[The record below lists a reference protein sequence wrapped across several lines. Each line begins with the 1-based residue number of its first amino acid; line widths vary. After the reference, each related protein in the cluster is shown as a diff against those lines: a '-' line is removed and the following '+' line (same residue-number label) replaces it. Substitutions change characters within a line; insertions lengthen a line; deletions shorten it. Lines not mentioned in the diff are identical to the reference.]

1 MNAMPVPAI
10 TQEPSPAP
18 LSQGSRIV
26 NTFIAPSKTFTDFRR
41 SASWWAPWL
50 LITLVSLIFIYSM
63 DRNVGFDQI
72 SKTELTKN
80 ARQMEQFDK
89 LSPKDQAN
97 NMRFR
102 TILTRV
108 LAYGFPAFALIAW
121 VVITAVLMG
130 AFNFGAGASVSF
142 KVAFA
147 IVVYSSLPGILHA
160 LLGTIS
166 LFAGNMSG
174 SLDKE
179 AFNINNPF
187 ASNPAYFMDPSANKF
202 LYSMATAV
210 DIFMIWTL
218 VLMGIGFACNSKVK
232 RGTAIGIVA
241 GLYLAYKLAASLL
254 IARFT

>member
-1 MNAMPVPAI
+1 MNAMPVPAN

-147 IVVYSSLPGILHA
+147 IVVYSSLPGFCMRCWELFHCLRETCPAPWTKKRSTSI
-160 LLGTIS
+160 TPSPRIQRIS
-166 LFAGNMSG
+166 
-174 SLDKE
+174 
-179 AFNINNPF
+179 
-187 ASNPAYFMDPSANKF
+187 
-202 LYSMATAV
+202 
-210 DIFMIWTL
+210 WTL
-218 VLMGIGFACNSKVK
+218 PRTNSC
-232 RGTAIGIVA
+232 TAW
-241 GLYLAYKLAASLL
+241 LQRS
-254 IARFT
+254 TSS